1 MPRLAEKKTCRFLC
15 VFVEGGEGIFTAKP
29 VDFSAANDYDEGY
42 GELFIPAHYEG
53 KERTVFM
60 DSDPYSNTAWNRRSA
75 VAPACLLRA

>member
-1 MPRLAEKKTCRFLC
+1 MEKNQGDFCAFLSKGRRN
-15 VFVEGGEGIFTAKP
+15 FSGKP